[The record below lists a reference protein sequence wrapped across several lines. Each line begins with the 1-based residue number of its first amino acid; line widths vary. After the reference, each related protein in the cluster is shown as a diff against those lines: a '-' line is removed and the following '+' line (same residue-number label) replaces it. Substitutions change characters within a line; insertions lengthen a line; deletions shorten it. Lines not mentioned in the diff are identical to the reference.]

1 MDWKK
6 AAVLGMVAA
15 GAAGLFA
22 GCGGSGEKKEAAP
35 AAAAK
40 PEKIVAGL
48 DDTFAPMGFRDDSG
62 KIVGFD
68 VDMAAAVSKE
78 IGVPIEFKPIDWAS
92 KESEIASGRIDC
104 IWNGLTVTEE
114 RKKALDYT
122 DAYLNNKQVFV
133 VLDAS
138 DIKEAEQ
145 LKGKRICAQEGSTSE
160 AAMNKQPEMRDSF
173 SEWKLYPDFSSCF
186 MDLESGR
193 MDAILGDSVLINY
206 YMQKKPGQFRVLP
219 GVVANEEYAVG
230 VKKGNTALVALINEG
245 FQKVEK
251 SGEAAKISEK
261 WFGTDLTIK
270 PKA

>member
-1 MDWKK
+1 MNWKK
-6 AAVLGMVAA
+6 AIAA
-15 GAAGLFA
+15 GVMAACAAGMLA
-22 GCGGSGEKKEAAP
+22 GCGGGDKAEKKAEAAP
-35 AAAAK
+35 QK
-40 PEKIVAGL
+40 PEKIVVGL

-92 KESEIASGRIDC
+92 KEAEISSGRIDA

-114 RKKALDYT
+114 RKKVLDYT

-145 LKGKRICAQEGSTSE
+145 LKGLRVCAQEGSTSE

-173 SEWKLYPDFSSCF
+173 SNWKLYPDFTSCF

-230 VKKGNTALVALINEG
+230 VKKGNTALLTLLNDG
-245 FQKVEK
+245 FKKVQA

-261 WFGTDLTIK
+261 WFGTDLTVK
-270 PKA
+270 K

>member
-1 MDWKK
+1 MNWKK
-6 AAVLGMVAA
+6 AAAAGVLAAGVLG
-15 GAAGLFA
+15 LLA
-22 GCGGSGEKKEAAP
+22 GCGGSDKKEAAQE
-35 AAAAK
+35 K
-40 PEKIVAGL
+40 PQKIVAGL
-48 DDTFAPMGFRDDSG
+48 DDTFAPMGFRNESG
-62 KIVGFD
+62 EIVGFD
-68 VDMAAAVSKE
+68 VDMAKAVSRE

-104 IWNGLTVTEE
+104 IWNGLTMTEE
-114 RKKALDYT
+114 RKKVLDYT

-133 VLDAS
+133 VMADSNIQEAS
-138 DIKEAEQ
+138 E
-145 LKGKRICAQEGSTSE
+145 LKGLRVCAQEGSTSE
-160 AAMNKQPEMRDSF
+160 SAMNKQPELRDSF
-173 SEWKLYPDFSSCF
+173 SDWKLYPDFTSCF

-193 MDAILGDSVLINY
+193 MDAIIGDSVLINY

-230 VKKGNTALVALINEG
+230 VKKGNEALVKLLNEG

-261 WFGTDLTIK
+261 WFGTDLTVK